1 MKERVEY
8 RVDSFVDFTGFVMV
22 ALSQEVCAEIDPD
35 TENWDALLSDL
46 SIGVST
52 RR

>member
-8 RVDSFVDFTGFVMV
+8 RVDSFVDFTGMERKFVMV

-35 TENWDALLSDL
+35 TENWMKMHS
-46 SIGVST
+46 
-52 RR
+52 